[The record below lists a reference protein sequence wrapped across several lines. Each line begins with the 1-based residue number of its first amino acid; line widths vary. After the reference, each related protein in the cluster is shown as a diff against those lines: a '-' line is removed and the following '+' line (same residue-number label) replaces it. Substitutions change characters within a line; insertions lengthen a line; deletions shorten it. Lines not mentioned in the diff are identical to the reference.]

1 VRNKRPLL
9 LVTVSAL
16 LLAEPAPAFAYL
28 DPGTGSMLVQSLL
41 AALAAVVVFGRTAW
55 TRVRDLFR
63 RRRPPRDEPPAAP
76 PG

>member
-1 VRNKRPLL
+1 
-9 LVTVSAL
+9 
-16 LLAEPAPAFAYL
+16 
-28 DPGTGSMLVQSLL
+28 MLVQSLL